1 MLNMEP
7 KEKEEPEAEV
17 KVKAEQETEANAEA
31 KDEQEA
37 KADDKIKELEDTI
50 ERLKQKVERIE
61 REREQRDEDE
71 NSSYFSDGNDDI
83 RYSDEDEEDSSYYSD
98 GNDDIRYSDEDEDED
113 DAQEETVRT
122 TPAPIVV
129 KSPSDF
135 QLQIT
140 KTESVET
147 PSGEPG
153 EPPSG
158 EIVLFEI
165 KSSHMDLYK
174 NLFHPQYFKQLHIIN
189 VQPLTPCSLNTADE
203 FGGLNG
209 QRCKSI
215 GIDMVD
221 SHPSMSGGGSETFP
235 YNIFSYWLDILFRR
249 DRSLEEKIET
259 DDSLLNVKNMEERTT
274 KSFDHIETDR
284 LPLIKPLPPIS
295 SSTATS
301 RATDTYPT
309 AIDADAET
317 STSSEPTNT
326 LKIKLYKKGPVL
338 TEKEYNE
345 MKRNQTTPD
354 RLEHDENGKTM
365 QELIREKNMGEIQTE
380 LKRMYLSVYPSDVLL
395 KLKEAEERNTSNK
408 VWFVC
413 SPDKDDLDEDKP
425 CVYTRI
431 DFSLIGEPT
440 VPL

>member
-1 MLNMEP
+1 MLKMLNMEP
-7 KEKEEPEAEV
+7 KEKEEPEAKAEV
-17 KVKAEQETEANAEA
+17 KPEQETEDNDEVE
-31 KDEQEA
+31 DEQES

-61 REREQRDEDE
+61 REREQRDED
-71 NSSYFSDGNDDI
+71 SD
-83 RYSDEDEEDSSYYSD
+83 EDSSYYSD
-98 GNDDIRYSDEDEDED
+98 DDTQYSDDDED
-113 DAQEETVRT
+113 DDAQKETVRT

-135 QLQIT
+135 GEKHNQRRKDSAFPRQAFGSFSNKLWSETKKFQLKIT
-140 KTESVET
+140 KTESVEP
-147 PSGEPG
+147 PSGEMD
-153 EPPSG
+153 ETPSG

-165 KSSHMDLYK
+165 KSSHMDLYE
-174 NLFHPQYFKQLHIIN
+174 NLFHPQYFK
-189 VQPLTPCSLNTADE
+189 
-203 FGGLNG
+203 
-209 QRCKSI
+209 SI
-215 GIDMVD
+215 GINMVN
-221 SHPSMSGGGSETFP
+221 SHPSMSGGGGETFP

-295 SSTATS
+295 YSSEITPTATS

-309 AIDADAET
+309 ATDVET
-317 STSSEPTNT
+317 ETSSEPTNT
-326 LKIKLYKKGPVL
+326 LKIKLYKKGPVF

-365 QELIREKNMGEIQTE
+365 QELIREKNMDEIQTE
-380 LKRMYLSVYPSDVLL
+380 LKRMYLSMYPSDVLL

-413 SPDKDDLDEDKP
+413 SPDEDDEDKP
-425 CVYTRI
+425 RVYTRI
-431 DFSLIGEPT
+431 DFSLF
-440 VPL
+440 